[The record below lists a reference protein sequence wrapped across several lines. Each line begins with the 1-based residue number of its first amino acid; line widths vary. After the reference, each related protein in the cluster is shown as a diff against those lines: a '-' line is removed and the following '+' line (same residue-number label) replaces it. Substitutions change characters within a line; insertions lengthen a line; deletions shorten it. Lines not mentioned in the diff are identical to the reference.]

1 MKQKLY
7 HLKNY
12 IRSILGHKN
21 GLSKI
26 DNNQDAINIMKDAK
40 LKYGQDSLVRLYSS
54 NAQFSSIW
62 EFKNKCN
69 QSKKEIELAPI
80 RRAKQ
85 KERMKQYLN

>member
-7 HLKNY
+7 SLKNY
-12 IRSILGHKN
+12 IRSILGYRN

-26 DNNQDAINIMKDAK
+26 DNDQQARSQLADIISE
-40 LKYGQDSLVRLYSS
+40 YGIHSVVKAYDSNVTFTSVY
-54 NAQFSSIW
+54 A
-62 EFKNKCN
+62 FKNLCRGCMR
-69 QSKKEIELAPI
+69 ELELAPK